1 MPSSG
6 TPPRRFKNPAFELTL
21 RGLCWL
27 KPILATVS
35 AYTTKYNDLFDD
47 TVCDWGG
54 DMTERAEHIVN
65 TLNSMHDDEGD
76 LYADA
81 NNPQKML
88 LVLKDIDLYLE
99 EVIRFASS
107 NDVGQHIL
115 ENKHILEQWC
125 SDHARLRYIKMNV
138 DKLLLR
144 ITPDPRNIEHYR
156 DQHSFDIHKRIT
168 RDVCASLRS

>member
-1 MPSSG
+1 MV
-6 TPPRRFKNPAFELTL
+6 RTL
-21 RGLCWL
+21 HS
-27 KPILATVS
+27 IE
-35 AYTTKYNDLFDD
+35 ND
-47 TVCDWGG
+47 
-54 DMTERAEHIVN
+54 EKK
-65 TLNSMHDDEGD
+65 

-88 LVLKDIDLYLE
+88 LVVKDIDMYLA
-99 EVIRFASS
+99 EVLMFASR
-107 NDVGQHIL
+107 NYVGQHIL
-115 ENKHILEQWC
+115 ENDHRLEEWC
-125 SDHARLRYIKMNV
+125 SDHARLRFIKMNV